1 MRSIT
6 LSAIEGIPIVN
17 QGDDLARLIAGG
29 IEKTGLKLQAG
40 DIVVVC
46 QKVVS
51 KAEGR
56 VVDLKTIAPSEFA
69 NSLAKRWEKD
79 PRAVELVL
87 RQTNRIVRNDRG
99 VIIVETGQGW
109 VCANAG
115 VDESNSLTDGSA
127 ILLPEDPDASAARI
141 RAGLKNLCGVD
152 IAAVVTD
159 TFGRPWRD
167 GLTEIC
173 LGIAGMNPIL
183 DLRGTT
189 DLGGRELQHT
199 VVAIADELAAAAGL
213 LMEKAA
219 AVPAVLVR
227 GYAYQPFDGSAKVL
241 IRPAEADLFR

>member
-1 MRSIT
+1 M
-6 LSAIEGIPIVN
+6 VN
-17 QGDDLARLIAGG
+17 AGDDLAALIAAGLDH
-29 IEKTGLKLQAG
+29 TGLKPVAG
-40 DIVVVC
+40 DILVVC
-46 QKVVS
+46 QKVIS

-56 VVDLKTIAPSEFA
+56 VVNLSDIEPSEFA
-69 NSLAKRWEKD
+69 NNLAQRWEKD
-79 PRAVELVL
+79 PRAVEIVL

-99 VIIVETGQGW
+99 VIIVETGPGW
-109 VCANAG
+109 ICANAG
-115 VDESNSLTDGSA
+115 VDESNSLSDDRA
-127 ILLPEDPDASAARI
+127 ILLPVDPDASAAKI
-141 RAGLKNLCGVD
+141 RTGMRNLYGVD
-152 IAAVVTD
+152 IAVLVTD

-173 LGIAGMNPIL
+173 LGIAGMNPIQ

-219 AVPAVLVR
+219 AVPAILVR